1 MLNSVLLTEKLNQF
15 YSVSVF
21 NKTVKINLMLARSKI
36 TSPIEIKYV
45 LYTPHLY
52 VYVQGSSMK
61 ENMHVWSASQSA
73 SCRCVFHASKMHLKM
88 MLRHY
93 NWDHGQMKN
102 DI

>member
-1 MLNSVLLTEKLNQF
+1 
-15 YSVSVF
+15 
-21 NKTVKINLMLARSKI
+21 MLARSKI

-52 VYVQGSSMK
+52 VYVQASSMK
-61 ENMHVWSASQSA
+61 ENMRVWFASQSA
-73 SCRCVFHASKMHLKM
+73 SCRCVFHASKMYLKM
-88 MLRHY
+88 MLSHY

>member
-1 MLNSVLLTEKLNQF
+1 
-15 YSVSVF
+15 
-21 NKTVKINLMLARSKI
+21 MLARSKI

-52 VYVQGSSMK
+52 IYVQGSSMK
-61 ENMHVWSASQSA
+61 ENMHVWFASQSA